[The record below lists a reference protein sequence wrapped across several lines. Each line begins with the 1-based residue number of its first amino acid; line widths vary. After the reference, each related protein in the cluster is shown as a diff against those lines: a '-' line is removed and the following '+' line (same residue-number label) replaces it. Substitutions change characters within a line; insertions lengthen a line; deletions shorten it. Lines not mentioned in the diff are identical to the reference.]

1 MKYLKRRPAIFVALI
16 VVASAMVGGAFAAG
30 QALKTRHVAAASN
43 VLFACVKTKKNDD
56 GEGQIR
62 MVSTLAE
69 CKKNETGIQWNV
81 VGPQG
86 PQGIQGIQGIQGV
99 PGISV
104 STAVLSSTDPR
115 CPNGGI
121 AVNSAS
127 GQTYVCNGTPGANGA
142 DGARGPEGPQGP
154 QGLQGSD
161 GPQGP
166 PGTSGGTSTLA
177 SPNGVFKV
185 EITDHGV
192 YLRGPSGTVYVNRF
206 KADVSPDPNFE
217 R

>member
-1 MKYLKRRPAIFVALI
+1 
-16 VVASAMVGGAFAAG
+16 MVGGAFAAG

-43 VLFACVKTKKNDD
+43 VLFACVKSKGDD
-56 GEGQIR
+56 DERGQLR
-62 MVSTLAE
+62 MVSTLTL

-81 VGPQG
+81 IGPQG
-86 PQGIQGIQGIQGV
+86 PQGIQGLQGIQGV

-104 STAVLSSTDPR
+104 STAVLSATDPR

-121 AVNSAS
+121 AVDSAS
-127 GQTYVCNGTPGANGA
+127 AQTYVCNGTPGAKGA
-142 DGARGPEGPQGP
+142 DGARGPEGPQGS
-154 QGLQGSD
+154 Q
-161 GPQGP
+161 GPQGTQGAQGP
-166 PGTSGGTSTLA
+166 AGTSGGAANLTS
-177 SPNGVFKV
+177 SNGVFKV

>member
-1 MKYLKRRPAIFVALI
+1 MKYLKRRPAIFGALV

-30 QALKTRHVAAASN
+30 QALNTRHVAAASN
-43 VLFACVKTKKNDD
+43 VLFACVKSKGDD
-56 GEGQIR
+56 GERGQLR
-62 MVSTLAE
+62 MVTELTL
-69 CKKNETGIQWNV
+69 CKKNENGIQWNV

-86 PQGIQGIQGIQGV
+86 PQGIQGSQGV

-104 STAVLSSTDPR
+104 STAVLSATDPR

-127 GQTYVCNGTPGANGA
+127 AQTYLCNGTPGANGA
-142 DGARGPEGPQGP
+142 DGARGPEGPQGTQGSLGP
-154 QGLQGSD
+154 QGTQ

-166 PGTSGGTSTLA
+166 AGTSGGASTLT
-177 SPNGVFKV
+177 SSNGVFKV